1 MPDTLPPDPLFA
13 VFNEIGIL
21 AQLSG
26 AMFEARLPPGFLVAH
41 FSVLDHLIR
50 VGDGPTPLALSR
62 AFQVPKTTMTHTLAV
77 LQRHGLILFG
87 PNPRDGRSKCVHIT
101 EAGRRF
107 QSNAIAALA
116 PDLAWLR
123 ASFSED
129 RILSV
134 LPVLAD
140 LRATLDAMRE
150 G

>member
-1 MPDTLPPDPLFA
+1 MPDTSPPDPLFA

-41 FSVLDHLIR
+41 FAVLDHLVR
-50 VGDGPTPLALSR
+50 VGDGPTPLTLAR
-62 AFQVPKTTMTHTLAV
+62 AFQTPKTTMTHTLAV
-77 LQRHGLILFG
+77 LGRHGLIRFA

-101 EAGRRF
+101 GAGRRF
-107 QSNAIAALA
+107 RQEAIAALA
-116 PDLAWLR
+116 PDLARLR
-123 ASFSED
+123 AAFPEE

-134 LPVLAD
+134 QPVLAD
-140 LRATLDAMRE
+140 LRATLDAMRD